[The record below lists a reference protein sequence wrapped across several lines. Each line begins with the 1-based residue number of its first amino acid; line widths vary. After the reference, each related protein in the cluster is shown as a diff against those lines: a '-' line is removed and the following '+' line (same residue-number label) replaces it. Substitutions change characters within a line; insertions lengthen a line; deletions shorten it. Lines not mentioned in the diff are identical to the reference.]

1 MIGGAL
7 ALNTVID
14 EERFETTLEPFLLE
28 YGRINFSA
36 AARQAHLTRID
47 KTGTHQWGISQVL
60 IDPKGHNQ
68 WCLEGRI
75 DLQRGK
81 STESPLLLLDR
92 IGI

>member
-1 MIGGAL
+1 MEAL
-7 ALNTVID
+7 TWS
-14 EERFETTLEPFLLE
+14 FETTLEPFLLE
-28 YGRINFSA
+28 YDRIDFSA

-47 KTGTHQWGISQVL
+47 KTGTQQWRISHVL
-60 IDPKGHNQ
+60 IDPNGDNQ

-81 STESPLLLLDR
+81 STESPLLFLDR